1 MEVCNME
8 KFIYDNSN
16 GLWYELQGD
25 YYIPCLVLPDTE
37 ERPIGIWGRKHLDYI
52 KEHRP
57 VLYTDLVLSGKLY
70 SYLAD
75 IDTQAR
81 NKLDL
86 LVTQL
91 AEKEGT
97 NDCLKAQDQ
106 LAWVRA
112 MNNIHNRA
120 EEIVLKEMI
129 YGEDA
134 V

>member
-1 MEVCNME
+1 ME
-8 KFIYDNSN
+8 KYIYDNSN
-16 GLWYELQGD
+16 GLWYELHGD
-25 YYIPCLVLPDTE
+25 YYLPCLVIPE
-37 ERPIGIWGRKHLDYI
+37 EEIHTIGIWGRKHQQYLR
-52 KEHRP
+52 EHRSM
-57 VLYTDLVLSGKLY
+57 VYTDLVLSGKLY

-86 LVTQL
+86 LVIQL
-91 AEKEGT
+91 TEKEGVNET
-97 NDCLKAQDQ
+97 LKAQEQ

-112 MNNIHNRA
+112 MNNIRNRA
-120 EEIVLKEMI
+120 EEIVLNELI

>member
-1 MEVCNME
+1 ME
-8 KFIYDNSN
+8 KFIYDNNN
-16 GLWYELQGD
+16 GLWYELHGD
-25 YYIPCLVLPDTE
+25 YYLPCLAIPE
-37 ERPIGIWGRKHLDYI
+37 EEVHTIGIWGRKRRRYLR
-52 KEHRP
+52 ERRP
-57 VLYTDLVLSGKLY
+57 IIYSDLVLSGKLY

-75 IDTQAR
+75 IDSQAR

-91 AEKEGT
+91 AEKEGI
-97 NDCLKAQDQ
+97 NEYLKAQDQ

-112 MNNIHNRA
+112 MNNIRNRA
-120 EEIVLKEMI
+120 EEIVLEELI

>member
-1 MEVCNME
+1 MV
-8 KFIYDNSN
+8 
-16 GLWYELQGD
+16 
-25 YYIPCLVLPDTE
+25 
-37 ERPIGIWGRKHLDYI
+37 
-52 KEHRP
+52 
-57 VLYTDLVLSGKLY
+57 YTDLVLSGKLY

-86 LVTQL
+86 LITQL
-91 AEKEGT
+91 AEKGGINEQ
-97 NDCLKAQDQ
+97 LKARDQ

-112 MNNIHNRA
+112 MNNIRNRA
-120 EEIVLKEMI
+120 EEIVLKELI

>member
-1 MEVCNME
+1 ME
-8 KFIYDNSN
+8 KYIYDNSN

-25 YYIPCLVLPDTE
+25 YYLPYLTIPE
-37 ERPIGIWGRKHLDYI
+37 EEVHTIGVWGRKHQQYLR
-52 KEHRP
+52 EHRP
-57 VLYTDLVLSGKLY
+57 IIYSDLVLSGKLY
-70 SYLAD
+70 VYLAD

-91 AEKEGT
+91 AKKEGI
-97 NDCLKAQDQ
+97 NECLKAQDQ
-106 LAWVRA
+106 LAWVGA
-112 MNNIHNRA
+112 MNNIRNRA
-120 EEIVLKEMI
+120 EEIVLKELI

>member
-1 MEVCNME
+1 ME

-106 LAWVRA
+106 LAWVRT
-112 MNNIHNRA
+112 MNNIHNHA
-120 EEIVLKEMI
+120 EEIVLQELI

-134 V
+134 I

>member
-1 MEVCNME
+1 ME

-134 V
+134 A